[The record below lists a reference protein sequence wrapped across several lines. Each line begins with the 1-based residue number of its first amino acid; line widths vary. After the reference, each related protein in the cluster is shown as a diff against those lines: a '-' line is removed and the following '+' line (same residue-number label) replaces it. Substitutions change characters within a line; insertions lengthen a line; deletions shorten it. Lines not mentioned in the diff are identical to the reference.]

1 MIKLL
6 DILKEI
12 TLNEFQKSQVDFIA
26 NKLNISNDDILK
38 SILNSLDSQGIKYYD
53 IKSQILDGNIK
64 NLEDLKRLKTPS
76 NRDNL
81 HQIKKNE
88 IEKIF
93 EKNNVSIYV
102 PYTYEASCIY
112 GAGTKWCTTSK
123 KEDLKDYFNNH
134 TLDIEDTLY
143 YIIDKNRNDE
153 FKKVA
158 IVVNWEGRITDI
170 YDSTN
175 KFDFNMNSFAKNTTT
190 YQEQVQ
196 NYLNYLE
203 SKGVN
208 LNIFKIRTNKIK
220 KINRKFR
227 PRIYQKYG
235 LY

>member
-64 NLEDLKRLKTPS
+64 NLEDLKRLNTPS

-190 YQEQVQ
+190 YQEQIQ

-203 SKGVN
+203 SKDVN
-208 LNIFKIRTNKIK
+208 PNIFKIRTNKIK
-220 KINRKFR
+220 KINREFR
-227 PRIYQKYG
+227 PHTYQKH
-235 LY
+235 LPD

>member
-64 NLEDLKRLKTPS
+64 NLEDLKRIKTPS

-190 YQEQVQ
+190 YQEQIQ

-203 SKGVN
+203 SKDVN
-208 LNIFKIRTNKIK
+208 PNIFKIRTNKIK
-220 KINRKFR
+220 KINREFR
-227 PRIYQKYG
+227 PHTYQKYFPD
-235 LY
+235 